1 MRTVD
6 PEDPYPSLDCECLG
20 LVKSE
25 ASGDCVLAISSAD
38 DCNPHPCDPDEPMDW
53 KPILDCSVEERVQ
66 AAPHIA
72 KLREEIVASAE
83 QYICK
88 VDEAVAHLTTELEHS

>member
-1 MRTVD
+1 M
-6 PEDPYPSLDCECLG
+6 DPYSSLDCECLG
-20 LVKSE
+20 LVKFRGE
-25 ASGDCVLAISSAD
+25 WRLCLGHFVRN